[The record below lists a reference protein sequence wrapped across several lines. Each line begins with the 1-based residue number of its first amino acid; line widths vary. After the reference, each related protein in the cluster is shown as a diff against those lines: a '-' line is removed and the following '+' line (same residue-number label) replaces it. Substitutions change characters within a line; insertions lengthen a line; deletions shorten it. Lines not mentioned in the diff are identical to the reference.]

1 MDVGDQL
8 KRFRELKGLSQGKIE
23 ELTGMY
29 RCYISRVENGHTVP
43 SLETLE
49 KFARAL
55 EMPLYQILYERD
67 SVTELPNAH
76 MRETEDWAS
85 RGKGRRTFL
94 KLQRAIQKMSGRDRE
109 LLLQMAAKI
118 ASNNRRG

>member
-8 KRFRELKGLSQGKIE
+8 KRFRELKGLSQGRIE

-55 EMPLYQILYERD
+55 GMPLYQILYERE
-67 SVTELPNAH
+67 SVSELPSSH
-76 MRETEDWAS
+76 TEEIEDWAS

-94 KLQRAIQKMSGRDRE
+94 KLRKAVQKMSGRDRE
-109 LLLQMAAKI
+109 LLLQLAARI
-118 ASNNRRG
+118 AGNKRRS

>member
-8 KRFRELKGLSQGKIE
+8 KRIRELKGLSQGKIE
-23 ELTGMY
+23 ERTGMY

-55 EMPLYQILYERD
+55 GMPLYQILYEKD
-67 SVTELPNAH
+67 SGSQLPNSRAQ
-76 MRETEDWAS
+76 ELNDWAS

-94 KLQRAIQKMSGRDRE
+94 KLQKALQKMSGRDRE
-109 LLLQMAAKI
+109 LLLQVAAKI
-118 ASNNRRG
+118 ASNHRRT

>member
-8 KRFRELKGLSQGKIE
+8 KRFRELKGLSQGRIE

-43 SLETLE
+43 SLVTLE

-55 EMPLYQILYERD
+55 GMPLYQILYERE
-67 SVTELPNAH
+67 SASQLPSSH
-76 MRETEDWAS
+76 IEEIEDWAS

-94 KLQRAIQKMSGRDRE
+94 KLRKAIQKMSGRDRE
-109 LLLQMAAKI
+109 LLLQLAARI
-118 ASNNRRG
+118 ASNKRRS